1 MNLHAKLCSLEAQGR
16 GIRVG
21 LIGAG
26 KFGSMFVSQCLRTP
40 GLQLAAIADLSLGN
54 AEAAFTVAGHPAE
67 MVSRRNI
74 EDAVR
79 EGRIGLTE
87 YPLDLIRSPFVDIV
101 VEATG
106 DPLAG
111 ARHALECFRFRKHVL
126 MVNVEA
132 DALVG
137 PALAAEAKRAG
148 VIYSLAYGDQ
158 PALICEMVDWARAS
172 GFHVVAAG
180 KGTKHR
186 PHYHNSTPD
195 TVWEHYSLTPQQAR
209 LGRLNPRMF
218 NSFLDGTKSALE
230 MASVANATGL
240 DAPVDG
246 LEFPACGAGDLA
258 ERLRPRDNGDMP
270 AGTGR
275 VEVVS
280 SVLDDGS
287 EVADHLRWGVFTVFE
302 APSDYVARCFGEY
315 GISTDVSGR
324 FGCTYK
330 PFHFIG
336 LELGISVAH
345 MALRNEPTGAPMRF
359 GADVVAVAKRDLAAG
374 EILDGEGGFCVWGK
388 LTTAARSV
396 EMGYLPIAL
405 ARNVRLR
412 TPVAQGHNLRLSDIE
427 LPTHCPVIELRR
439 NLERQVRPRGVPKT
453 ALPQEAG
460 WLRNAAPAPESR

>member
-1 MNLHAKLCSLEAQGR
+1 MNLHTKLRALEAQGR
-16 GIRVG
+16 SICIG

-40 GLQLAAIADLSLGN
+40 GLQLVAIADLSRAN
-54 AEAAFTVAGHPAE
+54 VEAAITVTGHPTD
-67 MVSRRNI
+67 MICGRGI
-74 EDAVR
+74 EAAVR
-79 EGRIGLTE
+79 EQRIGVAE
-87 YPLDLIRSPFVDIV
+87 DALDLIRSPFVDIV
-101 VEATG
+101 IEATG

-111 ARHALECFRFRKHVL
+111 ALHALECFRFGKHVL

-137 PALAAEAKRAG
+137 PALASEAKRAG

-186 PHYHNSTPD
+186 PHYHNSTPE
-195 TVWEHYSLTPQQAR
+195 TVWEHYSLTPEQAR
-209 LGRLNPRMF
+209 IGHLNPRMF

-230 MASVANATGL
+230 MAAVANATGL

-246 LEFPACGAGDLA
+246 LEFPACSAGELA
-258 ERLRPRDNGDMP
+258 ERLRPRGNNVSP
-270 AGTGR
+270 AGAGR

-280 SVLDDGS
+280 SVFDDGR
-287 EVADHLRWGVFTVFE
+287 EVPGHLRWGVFTVFE

-315 GISTDVSGR
+315 GISTDASGR
-324 FGCTYK
+324 FACTYR

-345 MALRNEPTGAPMRF
+345 MVLRNEPTGAPSRF
-359 GADVVAVAKRDLAAG
+359 HADVVALAKRDLAAG

-388 LTTAARSV
+388 LTTAAKSI
-396 EMGYLPIAL
+396 EMGHLPIAL
-405 ARNVRLR
+405 AKNVRLR
-412 TPVAQGHNLRLSDIE
+412 APVAQGRTLNMSDVEVPI
-427 LPTHCPVIELRR
+427 HCPVIELRR
-439 NLERQVRPRGVPKT
+439 GMERHIRPPASQT
-453 ALPQEAG
+453 AQ
-460 WLRNAAPAPESR
+460 R